1 MENLQTNSMKA
12 IKLIFTIIACCFV
25 LNGTAQKTIDTI
37 ATKGGGYDIP
47 IKIQLPKKSI
57 EKSPI
62 FFFVHGG
69 GWNGGTQNEVP
80 PATISGDANF
90 LVNELGIIYVGLA
103 YRCKGNNAT
112 FADAINDL
120 ESSVKWFLDN
130 ANRFNADTSRIGF
143 GGASAGS
150 TLSAVMAQ
158 KYTNCMVYIGSE
170 GMYNLVD
177 HDEKESP
184 FPSTEARKIYGLYTT
199 EKSKMASAFYNLK
212 ENPPAS
218 LLLHGKEDRLCHYT
232 QSIKFAEKI
241 KKSGGKAKVML
252 YDEINH
258 TCLSAAYPDVF
269 KKSVLEIATL
279 FISEFKIKNKNIE
292 TIQTALDKQLE
303 NQYPTKDITE
313 SKIIGSWKFNNEDL
327 VFKTNGKGEQK
338 NNNNVKEFNYIIEND
353 SIKIITEKQKERLF
367 FLRKNNSSMF
377 ELITDNKE
385 NKYRRLNYIKQ

>member
-1 MENLQTNSMKA
+1 MKS
-12 IKLIFTIIACCFV
+12 IKPILAIIACCFV
-25 LNGTAQKTIDTI
+25 INSTAQKTIDTI
-37 ATKGGGYDIP
+37 ATKGGSYDIP
-47 IKIQLPKKSI
+47 IKIQLPKKNI

-130 ANRFNADTSRIGF
+130 ANRFNADTTRIGF

-158 KYTNCMVYIGSE
+158 KYPNCLVYIGSE
-170 GMYNLVD
+170 GMYDLVD
-177 HDEKESP
+177 HDEKQSP
-184 FPSTEARKIYGLYTT
+184 FPNAEARKIYGLDTK

-212 ENPPAS
+212 VPPPTS

-241 KKSGGKAKVML
+241 KKAGGKAKVML

-269 KKSVLEIATL
+269 KKSVIEIANL

-303 NQYPTKDITE
+303 NQYPSKNVTE
-313 SKIIGSWKFNNEDL
+313 SKIIGSWKLNNEDL
-327 VFKTNGKGEQK
+327 IFKPNGKGEQK
-338 NNNNVKEFNYIIEND
+338 NNNNVKEFDYTIEND

-367 FLRKNNSSMF
+367 FLRKNNTNMF

>member
-1 MENLQTNSMKA
+1 MKSIKPILA
-12 IKLIFTIIACCFV
+12 IITCCFV
-25 LNGTAQKTIDTI
+25 INSTAQKTLDTI
-37 ATKGGGYDIP
+37 ATKAGSYDIP
-47 IKIQLPKKSI
+47 IKIIMPKKSL

-62 FFFVHGG
+62 YFFVHGG

-80 PATISGDANF
+80 PATISGDANY

-130 ANRFNADTSRIGF
+130 ADRFNADTTRIGF

-158 KYTNCMVYIGSE
+158 KYPNCLVYIGSE

-184 FPSTEARKIYGLYTT
+184 FPNAEARKIYGLDTK
-199 EKSKMASAFYNLK
+199 EKSKIASAFYNLK

-232 QSIKFAEKI
+232 QSVKFAKKI
-241 KKSGGKAKVML
+241 KKAGGKAKVML

-269 KKSVLEIATL
+269 KNSVLEIANL

-303 NQYPTKDITE
+303 NQYPSKNVTE
-313 SKIIGSWKFNNEDL
+313 SKIIGSWKFNNENI
-327 VFKTNGKGEQK
+327 VFKPNGQGEQK
-338 NNNNVKEFNYIIEND
+338 NNNNVKEFNYIIQND
-353 SIKIITEKQKERLF
+353 YIKILTENQKERLF
-367 FLRKNNSSMF
+367 FLRKNNSNMY

>member
-1 MENLQTNSMKA
+1 MKS
-12 IKLIFTIIACCFV
+12 IKPILAIIACCFV

-37 ATKGGGYDIP
+37 ATKAGGYDIP

-130 ANRFNADTSRIGF
+130 ANRFNADTTRIGF

-158 KYTNCMVYIGSE
+158 KYPNCLVYIGSE
-170 GMYNLVD
+170 GMYDLVD
-177 HDEKESP
+177 HDEKQSP
-184 FPSTEARKIYGLYTT
+184 FPNAEARKIYGLDTK

-212 ENPPAS
+212 VPPPTS

-241 KKSGGKAKVML
+241 KKAGGKAKVML

-269 KKSVLEIATL
+269 KKSVIEIANL
-279 FISEFKIKNKNIE
+279 FISEFKIKNNNIE

-303 NQYPTKDITE
+303 NQYPSKNVTE
-313 SKIIGSWKFNNEDL
+313 SKIIGSWRLNNENI
-327 VFKTNGKGEQK
+327 VFKPNGKGEQK
-338 NNNNVKEFNYIIEND
+338 NNNNVKEFNYTIEND

-367 FLRKNNSSMF
+367 FLRKNNTNMF

>member
-1 MENLQTNSMKA
+1 MIS
-12 IKLIFTIIACCFV
+12 IKSLFIFIGCSYV
-25 LNGTAQKTIDTI
+25 LNCSAQKTIDTI
-37 ATKGGGYDIP
+37 ATKLGNLAIP
-47 IKIQLPKKSI
+47 IKIYLPKKSI

-62 FFFVHGG
+62 YFFVHGG

-80 PATISGDANF
+80 PATLSGDADI
-90 LVNELGIIYVGLA
+90 LSDALGIIYVGLA
-103 YRCKGNNAT
+103 YRCKGNNAS
-112 FADAINDL
+112 FFDAINDL

-130 ANRFNADTSRIGF
+130 ANRFNADTTRIGF

-150 TLSAVMAQ
+150 TLSAVIAQ
-158 KYTNCMVYIGSE
+158 KYPNCKIYVGAE

-184 FPSTEARKIYGLYTT
+184 FPSTEARKIYGLDTT

-218 LLLHGKEDRLCHYT
+218 LLLHGKEDRLCHFT

-241 KKSGGKAKVML
+241 KKSGGKAKFML

-279 FISEFKIKNKNIE
+279 FISEFKIKNKKIE

-327 VFKTNGKGEQK
+327 VFKPNGKGEQK

>member
-1 MENLQTNSMKA
+1 MKA
-12 IKLIFTIIACCFV
+12 IKPILTIIACCFV

-37 ATKGGGYDIP
+37 ATKSGGYDIP

-130 ANRFNADTSRIGF
+130 ANRFNADISRIGF

-158 KYTNCMVYIGSE
+158 KYPNCLVYIGSE

-177 HDEKESP
+177 HDEKDSP
-184 FPSTEARKIYGLYTT
+184 FPSAEARKIYGLDTK

-212 ENPPAS
+212 ENSPAS

-269 KKSVLEIATL
+269 KKSVVEIATL
-279 FISEFKIKNKNIE
+279 FINEFKIKNKSIE

-303 NQYPTKDITE
+303 NQYPTKNVTE

-327 VFKTNGKGEQK
+327 VFKPNGKGEQK

-377 ELITDNKE
+377 ELITDNME
-385 NKYRRLNYIKQ
+385 NKYRRINYIKQ

>member
-1 MENLQTNSMKA
+1 MKA
-12 IKLIFTIIACCFV
+12 IKPILTIIACCFF
-25 LNGTAQKTIDTI
+25 LNGKAQKTIDTI
-37 ATKGGGYDIP
+37 AAKGGSYDIP

-130 ANRFNADTSRIGF
+130 ADRFNADTTRIGF

-158 KYTNCMVYIGSE
+158 KYPNCLVYIGSE

-184 FPSTEARKIYGLYTT
+184 FPSAEARKIYGLDTT

-232 QSIKFAEKI
+232 QSIKFAKKI

-303 NQYPTKDITE
+303 NQYPSKNVTE

-327 VFKTNGKGEQK
+327 IFKPNGKGEQK
-338 NNNNVKEFNYIIEND
+338 NNNNVKEFNYTIEND
-353 SIKIITEKQKERLF
+353 SIKIIIEKQKERLF
-367 FLRKNNSSMF
+367 FLRKNNSNMF

-385 NKYRRLNYIKQ
+385 NKYRRVNYIKQ

>member
-1 MENLQTNSMKA
+1 MKA
-12 IKLIFTIIACCFV
+12 IKPILTIIACCFV

-37 ATKGGGYDIP
+37 ATKGGSYDIP

-130 ANRFNADTSRIGF
+130 ANRFNADTTRIGF

-158 KYTNCMVYIGSE
+158 NMRTARFM
-170 GMYNLVD
+170 LVQR
-177 HDEKESP
+177 E
-184 FPSTEARKIYGLYTT
+184 
-199 EKSKMASAFYNLK
+199 
-212 ENPPAS
+212 
-218 LLLHGKEDRLCHYT
+218 C
-232 QSIKFAEKI
+232 
-241 KKSGGKAKVML
+241 
-252 YDEINH
+252 
-258 TCLSAAYPDVF
+258 
-269 KKSVLEIATL
+269 
-279 FISEFKIKNKNIE
+279 
-292 TIQTALDKQLE
+292 
-303 NQYPTKDITE
+303 IT
-313 SKIIGSWKFNNEDL
+313 W
-327 VFKTNGKGEQK
+327 
-338 NNNNVKEFNYIIEND
+338 
-353 SIKIITEKQKERLF
+353 
-367 FLRKNNSSMF
+367 
-377 ELITDNKE
+377 
-385 NKYRRLNYIKQ
+385 